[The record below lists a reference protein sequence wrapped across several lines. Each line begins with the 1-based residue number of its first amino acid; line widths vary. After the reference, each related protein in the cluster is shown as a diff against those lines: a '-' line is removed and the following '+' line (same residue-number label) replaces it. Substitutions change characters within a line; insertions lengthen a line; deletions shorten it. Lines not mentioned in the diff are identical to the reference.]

1 MKKVAMKVELQNDN
15 PFTGES
21 YYEPLS
27 LPATEYEIRDALQRV
42 RMTGRMPIP
51 DQISIYDCR
60 AIPQLD
66 GCRLDS
72 PTLDELN
79 FLAKRLVGLNE
90 NEQNILNAMIPLFVK
105 GDEDE
110 IVSIKDLINLTY
122 GLDSVSVLSN
132 ITNDE
137 QLGEFV
143 IESGMQEDVA
153 SIPENALYL
162 LDKKQI
168 GKLQRAMDGG
178 VYSGNLYV
186 CTDHF
191 EMPKVYDG
199 ISLPEEKPE
208 PWFAFRL
215 LVDNLPDDEEPTVDS
230 GKWISLPM
238 TKSEMHQAAGD
249 LDVRSLTDCVYYDF
263 ESSIPQI
270 DAYDFSYM
278 QDIMK
283 LNEIAIHM
291 AEMSP
296 EEQIKFKA
304 VLEAE
309 KSQDT
314 TLDDIKHIS
323 THLHQYEISTVCDT
337 PASFFKEYLL
347 HHLDAK
353 FDARWLN
360 DLYCRNIGE
369 RLLANLGAT
378 VTDYGVISARG
389 RSLYELVPFEQ
400 ELSEQLETQAKEQ
413 EEDQGMTMQ
422 M

>member
-1 MKKVAMKVELQNDN
+1 MKKVAMKVELQNDS

-27 LPATEYEIRDALQRV
+27 LPATEYEIRDVMQRV
-42 RMTGRMPIP
+42 RMTGQIPTP

-90 NEQNILNAMIPLFVK
+90 NEQNILNAMLPLFVK

-122 GLDSVSVLSN
+122 GLDSISVLSN

-153 SIPENALYL
+153 SIPESALYL

-168 GKLQRAMDGG
+168 GRLQRAMDGG

-199 ISLPEEKPE
+199 ITLPEERPE

-215 LVDNLPDDEEPTVDS
+215 LVANAPKGDETSVDS
-230 GKWISLPM
+230 AKWIALPM
-238 TKSEMHQAAGD
+238 TKAEMNQTAKELGEK
-249 LDVRSLTDCVYYDF
+249 SLTKCVYYDF

-270 DAYDFSYM
+270 DAYDFGYM

-283 LNEIAIHM
+283 LNEIAIRM

-353 FDARWLN
+353 FDARWFN
-360 DLYCRNIGE
+360 DLYCRNMGE

-389 RSLYELVPFEQ
+389 RSLYDLVPFEQ
-400 ELSEQLETQAKEQ
+400 ELSQQLETQAEEQ
-413 EEDQGMTMQ
+413 EDDGGMIMQ

>member
-1 MKKVAMKVELQNDN
+1 MKKVALKVELQNDN
-15 PFTGES
+15 PLTGES
-21 YYEPLS
+21 YYEPLP

-42 RMTGRMPIP
+42 RANGRMLTP
-51 DQISIYDCR
+51 DQISVYDCR

-79 FLAKRLVGLNE
+79 FLAKRLVGLNK
-90 NEQNILNAMIPLFVK
+90 NEQNILKAMIPLFVK

-122 GLDSVSVLSN
+122 ALDSVSVLSN
-132 ITNDE
+132 VTNDV

-162 LDKKQI
+162 LDKEQI
-168 GKLQRAMDGG
+168 GRLQRAMDGG

-186 CTDHF
+186 CTGQF

-199 ISLPEEKPE
+199 ITLPEEKPE

-215 LVDNLPDDEEPTVDS
+215 LVSKALDEENPFLDS
-230 GKWISLPM
+230 SKRIALPM
-238 TKSEMHQAAGD
+238 TKAEMNQTAKELGTK
-249 LDVRSLTDCVYYDF
+249 SLTKCVYYNF

-270 DAYDFSYM
+270 TADDFGNM
-278 QDIMK
+278 RDIEK
-283 LNEIAIHM
+283 LNDIAIRM

-304 VLEAE
+304 VLESE
-309 KSQDT
+309 KNQNT
-314 TLDDIKHIS
+314 TLDDIKDIS
-323 THLHQYEISTVCDT
+323 THLHQYEMSTVCDT
-337 PASFFKEYLL
+337 PAAFFKEYLL
-347 HHLDAK
+347 AHMDTGV
-353 FDARWLN
+353 DARWLN
-360 DLYCRNIGE
+360 ALYCRNMGE
-369 RLLANLGAT
+369 RLLTNLGAT
-378 VTDYGVISARG
+378 VTDYGVISTRG
-389 RSLYELVPFEQ
+389 SSLYKLVPFEQ
-400 ELSEQLETQAKEQ
+400 EYSDQAETPTEDQ